1 MACLCHRPP
10 PMTSPAA
17 ISATHSDDRLRHR
30 SVALRYNYTIL
41 TYLALLILVVLI
53 TAIARDMLWLERWK
67 IAVCV
72 RQTPNALFLL
82 TII

>member
-17 ISATHSDDRLRHR
+17 DDRLRHR

-41 TYLALLILVVLI
+41 AYLAFLILVVLI
-53 TAIARDMLWLERWK
+53 TAIARELDVEICYGLERWK
-67 IAVCV
+67 MD
-72 RQTPNALFLL
+72 L
-82 TII
+82 